1 MSGLPRH
8 GDASNSEAT
17 GERQV
22 AEDEADVA
30 AGSSSPD
37 ELGRVAQGETAE
49 MEHVSE
55 NEVGDEGRAEAIEGD
70 LETLV
75 DGEDLDELDDIDDE
89 GFEDV
94 DPIEEISEAVED
106 EEIPMQWYIL
116 KIQVNR
122 ESSICEALQ
131 RRVKVSGLDRYF
143 GEILV
148 PTEDVREFTKA
159 GKQRTV
165 KRKLY
170 PGYIVVEMALNE
182 ETWFLV
188 RETPGIGDFTGS
200 AGKPA
205 ALSQAEVDRIIR
217 TTKPEDVGEE
227 PSVKIGIKFKIG
239 DRIRVKEGYF
249 QNFEGDVETIDESN
263 GRITVMINIFGR
275 PTPVELDHWQVESV

>member
-1 MSGLPRH
+1 MSGLP
-8 GDASNSEAT
+8 GQDDALNLDAASEEHAGQDEPNLAAGKPQDEP
-17 GERQV
+17 GESVASAAEQEAADDAGSPNQQLAEQDLV
-22 AEDEADVA
+22 EEELQAEDEDFDF
-30 AGSSSPD
+30 D
-37 ELGRVAQGETAE
+37 EDE
-49 MEHVSE
+49 
-55 NEVGDEGRAEAIEGD
+55 EVGDVNPIE
-70 LETLV
+70 EV
-75 DGEDLDELDDIDDE
+75 
-89 GFEDV
+89 EDV
-94 DPIEEISEAVED
+94 DED
-106 EEIPMQWYIL
+106 EEIAMLWYIL

-170 PGYIVVEMALNE
+170 PGYIVVQMALND

-205 ALSQAEVDRIIR
+205 PLSPAEIDRIIR
-217 TTKPEDVGEE
+217 TTKPEEAGEE